1 MARLTAP
8 APLPEPGWEPVVP
21 FPSPEGTFLHEGDRV
36 RIAYFRKP
44 NEPQLYAK
52 AWFGTKTMGPP
63 GHVHGGAMAAALDE
77 AMGAV
82 CWMNQHRVVAAT
94 ITVKFLSMLKIE
106 SETIL
111 EATIERVDG
120 RKDHHP
126 IDLERS
132 HGTNGRRGAGP
143 LHHPERRSAPH
154 PPATVGSFTKVPHEV
169 PRGGSYGGSGGIAAE
184 LAQSFERAFRS
195 R

>member
-120 RKDHHP
+120 RK
-126 IDLERS
+126 ITIRSTLSDL
-132 HGTNGRRGAGP
+132 TGRM
-143 LHHPERRSAPH
+143 
-154 PPATVGSFTKVPHEV
+154 V
-169 PRGGSYGGSGGIAAE
+169 AE
-184 LAQSFERAFRS
+184 GQGLFIILKDEALRTLQRP
-195 R
+195 

>member
-1 MARLTAP
+1 VTRLTAP
-8 APLPEPGWEPVVP
+8 VARPEPGWEPVVP

-106 SETIL
+106 SETNL

-120 RKDHHP
+120 RKVTIRSTLTDLTGHP
-126 IDLERS
+126 VAEGQGLFIILKDEALRS
-132 HGTNGRRGAGP
+132 
-143 LHHPERRSAPH
+143 
-154 PPATVGSFTKVPHEV
+154 
-169 PRGGSYGGSGGIAAE
+169 
-184 LAQSFERAFRS
+184 LARP
-195 R
+195 